1 MSKIKVVAGLVIG
14 VGVMGSL
21 AYAFLS
27 RDHGDEIGSVNT
39 AFHMTGSDYISVDA
53 YPDED
58 VDGVICYLS
67 RARTGKLSGLVGV
80 STDKTEAS
88 IACTKAKEVVTVRR
102 PLAKKTVL
110 FSEKMSVAFKTL
122 NVVRMVDPVHNT
134 LLYLVYSDKLMD
146 GSPKNS
152 LTAVSLPAQA
162 PIPLQ

>member
-1 MSKIKVVAGLVIG
+1 MTKIKLFAGLAIG
-14 VGVMGSL
+14 AGVVGSL

-58 VDGVICYLS
+58 VDGVVCYLS

-88 IACTKAKEVVTVRR
+88 IVCTRTKDVVTVRR

-122 NVVRMVDPVHNT
+122 NVVRMVDPAHNT
-134 LLYLVYSDKLMD
+134 LLYLVYSDKLLD

-152 LTAVSLPAQA
+152 ITAVSLPAQT